1 VGDDSDIADGLAQN
15 CVFLDLP
22 ESMAGRRGE
31 VFLFPRLL
39 RITNLR
45 GLALG
50 FGSKRLMNVC
60 NH

>member
-39 RITNLR
+39 RITNYAVWR
-45 GLALG
+45 WDSQAKG
-50 FGSKRLMNVC
+50 
-60 NH
+60 